1 MKSEIDATADQDHRE
16 QVIARIARA
25 ALDHYTA
32 KNQELRVEPV
42 RITVENIGKKFI
54 KEWIVRHA
62 SFELAEGEKYV
73 FVGPNGSGKS
83 TLLQLLTGI
92 VPVSEGKISYMER
105 SGKEVETDHWY
116 KHIVIAAP
124 YLELIEE
131 FTLRE
136 QIEFH
141 GRFKRSKNGMS
152 ARDFEDFIQ
161 LPHASGK
168 TIRHFSSGMKQ
179 RVKLGLA
186 FLSDVPIVFL
196 DEPTTNLDVQGIKWY
211 LDHVID
217 NTQNQLVLI
226 GSNVK
231 QEYEFC
237 ENIISVSAFK

>member
-1 MKSEIDATADQDHRE
+1 M
-16 QVIARIARA
+16 RIS
-25 ALDHYTA
+25 
-32 KNQELRVEPV
+32 
-42 RITVENIGKKFI
+42 VENLGKKFVR
-54 KEWIVRHA
+54 EWIIRNA
-62 SFELAEGEKYV
+62 SFELSAGTNYT

-92 VPVSEGKISYMER
+92 IPASEGKIIYRAED
-105 SGKEVETDHWY
+105 KEIDEDLWY
-116 KHIVIAAP
+116 KNLVVAAP

-136 QIEFH
+136 LIEFH
-141 GRFKRSKNGMS
+141 SKFKPFKNGMS
-152 ARDFEDFIQ
+152 FKDFEDFIQ
-161 LPHASGK
+161 LAHASNK

-186 FLSDVPIVFL
+186 FMSDVPIIFL
-196 DEPTTNLDVQGIKWY
+196 DEPTTNLDAQGIGWY
-211 LDHVID
+211 LDNILD
-217 NTQNQLVLI
+217 CTQNQLVLL

>member
-1 MKSEIDATADQDHRE
+1 VQIS
-16 QVIARIARA
+16 
-25 ALDHYTA
+25 
-32 KNQELRVEPV
+32 VEK
-42 RITVENIGKKFI
+42 IGKKFV
-54 KEWIVRHA
+54 KEWIVRNA
-62 SFELAEGEKYV
+62 TFELAAGQQYT

-92 VPVSEGKISYMER
+92 VPVSEGTIRYIDQ
-105 SGKEVETDHWY
+105 SGKEIEVDHWY
-116 KHIVIAAP
+116 KHLVIAAP

-136 QIEFH
+136 LIQFH
-141 GRFKRSKNGMS
+141 SKFKAFKNGIS
-152 ARDFEDFIQ
+152 FKDFEDFIQ

-168 TIRHFSSGMKQ
+168 TLRHFSSGMKQ

-186 FLSDVPIVFL
+186 FMSDVPVIFL
-196 DEPTTNLDVQGIKWY
+196 DEPTTNLDVPGINWY
-211 LDHVID
+211 LDHVVHH
-217 NTQNQLVLI
+217 TQNQLVLL